1 MKTFAVLAL
10 DQNDPFWSC
19 EAAPLPRMN
28 RQRRIAKADMIIP
41 TRTGHRRVHIVES
54 EYECEAYDA
63 GFAVPVEE
71 TDGCTVHILQGE
83 GEISTIKP
91 DPNTNLICTKT
102 LIPVAVYHIKKGK
115 NVLETEFCY

>member
-1 MKTFAVLAL
+1 MKCGVR
-10 DQNDPFWSC
+10 DPFLVRHPQTGTVYLMATDLCIGAGKGWHREVC
-19 EAAPLPRMN
+19 IAPLMF
-28 RQRRIAKADMIIP
+28 D
-41 TRTGHRRVHIVES
+41 E
-54 EYECEAYDA
+54 D
-63 GFAVPVEE
+63 GFMENSMTMEE
-71 TDGCTVHILQGE
+71 TDGCRVHILQGE